1 MHHRLSHATRKVIL
15 VAVAALAILVA
26 ATVGVVTASTT
37 GIIFACVNVSSGTIH
52 IVMPLD
58 TSTSSSSSS
67 ASTATATTTT
77 TGTAGTGTAGT
88 ATTTSTTGTISTG
101 TGTTG
106 TVSTGTS
113 TTGTATTGTST
124 SGTTTTGTSTS
135 GTTTTGTSTSGT
147 ATTGTTTAGTST
159 SGTGA
164 GPVMAQVAVSPKAGP
179 NPCAQ
184 NEVLLSWN
192 TDGGTGGPTGP
203 TGPTGPQGPTGAA
216 GTGLAYHT
224 ESRVPV
230 SIPTSFTSILHLDVP
245 EGSYVVAAT
254 VLANNLG
261 FTRVPVLCAIT
272 SPSDS
277 GVISGVQLEPEVP
290 QTEGRASGATLP
302 VGLATTLPSG
312 GRIDLQCQSNT
323 GPAGATAQADQM
335 QLTASTVTGIVRQ

>member
-52 IVMPLD
+52 IVTPLD
-58 TSTSSSSSS
+58 ASTSSSSSS

-77 TGTAGTGTAGT
+77 TGTAGSGTAGT

-106 TVSTGTS
+106 TVS
-113 TTGTATTGTST
+113 TGTST

-164 GPVMAQVAVSPKAGP
+164 GSVMAQVAVSPKAGP

-192 TDGGTGGPTGP
+192 TDGGTGGPPGPEGPTGP

>member
-15 VAVAALAILVA
+15 VAFAALAILVGA
-26 ATVGVVTASTT
+26 KVGVVTASTT

-113 TTGTATTGTST
+113 TTGT
-124 SGTTTTGTSTS
+124 TTTGTSTS

-164 GPVMAQVAVSPKAGP
+164 GPVMAQVAASPKAGP

-192 TDGGTGGPTGP
+192 TDGGTGGSPGPAGP

-335 QLTASTVTGIVRQ
+335 QLTASTVTGIIRQ

>member
-124 SGTTTTGTSTS
+124 SGTTTTGT
-135 GTTTTGTSTSGT
+135 
-147 ATTGTTTAGTST
+147 TTAGTST

-164 GPVMAQVAVSPKAGP
+164 GSVMAQVAVSPKAGP

-245 EGSYVVAAT
+245 EGSYVVTAT

-335 QLTASTVTGIVRQ
+335 QLTASTVTGVIRQ